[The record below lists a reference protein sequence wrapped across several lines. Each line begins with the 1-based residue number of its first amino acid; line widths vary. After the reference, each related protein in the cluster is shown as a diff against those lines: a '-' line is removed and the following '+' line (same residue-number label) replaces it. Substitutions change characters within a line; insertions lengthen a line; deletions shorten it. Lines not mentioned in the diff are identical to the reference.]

1 MSYEELQKCQG
12 VGEGKARK
20 FGAEFISLI
29 KKYVEENDIVRPDDF
44 VVKSA
49 PNKSANK
56 IFIIQGIDRR
66 MDLEDI
72 ASMKGM
78 DMDELMK
85 EIETIVATG
94 TKLNLDY
101 YINDNIDQDIE
112 EEIYNYFSS
121 EAQSD
126 SIEDAIDALSG
137 DCEEMEIRLVRIKF
151 LCDVA
156 S

>member
-1 MSYEELQKCQG
+1 M
-12 VGEGKARK
+12 
-20 FGAEFISLI
+20 
-29 KKYVEENDIVRPDDF
+29 
-44 VVKSA
+44 
-49 PNKSANK
+49 
-56 IFIIQGIDRR
+56 
-66 MDLEDI
+66 
-72 ASMKGM
+72 
-78 DMDELMK
+78 
-85 EIETIVATG
+85 ATG

-112 EEIYNYFSS
+112 EEIYSYFSS

-126 SIEDAIDALSG
+126 SIEDAINALSG